1 MASGMRPFQPVLGEL
16 RREIPIFPLPGAML
30 LPHGRMPLNVFEPRY
45 LALVEAALGA
55 GRMFAMIQPDSLK
68 PETESGPGLFTVGCL
83 GRITSFTET
92 DDGRIIVSL
101 LGLIRFVVTEEL
113 QVRSGYRRV
122 VADYAPYAA
131 DLGPETP
138 EIGVPRATLL
148 ATLRGYFERQSLSV
162 DWDAIGEMDDP
173 TLLTALCMM
182 CPFAPPEKQALLEAE
197 PTSARAEILLALLEI
212 GKHGSDTDPG
222 GQRLS

>member
-1 MASGMRPFQPVLGEL
+1 MASGMRPFQPALGEL

-45 LALVEAALGA
+45 LALVEAALAA

-101 LGLIRFVVTEEL
+101 LGLIR
-113 QVRSGYRRV
+113 S
-122 VADYAPYAA
+122 
-131 DLGPETP
+131 
-138 EIGVPRATLL
+138 ATL
-148 ATLRGYFERQSLSV
+148 QSVS
-162 DWDAIGEMDDP
+162 
-173 TLLTALCMM
+173 
-182 CPFAPPEKQALLEAE
+182 
-197 PTSARAEILLALLEI
+197 
-212 GKHGSDTDPG
+212 
-222 GQRLS
+222 